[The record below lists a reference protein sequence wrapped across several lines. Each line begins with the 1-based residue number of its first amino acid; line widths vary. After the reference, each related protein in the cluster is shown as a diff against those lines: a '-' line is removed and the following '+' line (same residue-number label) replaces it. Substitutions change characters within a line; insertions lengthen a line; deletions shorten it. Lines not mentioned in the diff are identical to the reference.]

1 MNKIVIASLVS
12 MMLSGVVIA
21 GDSGQAKNATFG
33 IECVR
38 WSSDAT
44 QIICGPYPW
53 RRKDPA
59 EITFSSVK
67 DIYERGYRVVAMYD
81 IEGAY
86 GRTEFVIEKQQ

>member
-1 MNKIVIASLVS
+1 MKKIVIASFVS

-21 GDSGQAKNATFG
+21 GESGQARNATFG

-38 WSSDAT
+38 WSNNAT

-53 RRKDPA
+53 RRNDPA

-67 DIYERGYRVVAMYD
+67 DIYERGYKVVSMYD
-81 IEGAY
+81 IEGVS
-86 GRTEFVIEKQQ
+86 GRTVFVIERQQ